1 MKNSLITFIK
11 KSLPDTT
18 VLVLVPIQILIT
30 AILILILSN
39 ISFLLN
45 IGMNSFVFPI
55 GIILSFFITY
65 ILGKRYFSKDN
76 SSFKKNFFI
85 LSCTTLVAIIIS
97 ILVAASF
104 YDVSCD
110 GQEYH
115 QETIFAMTDDNWNP
129 IKEPTPPQSTYP
141 GLDTWVQHYAKG
153 SETISASI
161 YSLTNKIETG
171 KAFNLL
177 FILTSLV
184 LAYVVMNKHFKIP
197 KLNSTLIAIAIA
209 FNPVTIYQSLSYYID
224 GEISSLIIITILL
237 GILLL
242 KERSWLF
249 LLPFLGGIALLITFK
264 FTAVLY
270 AVIICAGVLVFL
282 FIKKTNLKSIMKVA
296 LSMLTTGIIAVAFL
310 GVNPYIFNTLNFGH
324 PFYPLA
330 GRNSINFMSE
340 NTPEEYKQLNKI
352 EKIAAA
358 SFLLDTDKGDVLP
371 RIPFQLDYWDFKLLK
386 YTDIRVE
393 GFGPFFMEIT
403 AIALMVS
410 LIILFDKNI
419 STRKKLNFVLA
430 SVIILISVYVIP
442 ESWWAR
448 YVPQLYLLTIIPVV
462 IIFSSVKS
470 RQFFAQLLL
479 FFLLLNSVYIGSIYL
494 KGSITHTKLI
504 NDKLHEIVQE
514 ATDIYVYKNIGFHNN
529 TRRLKE
535 NNINYTTV
543 ETQEEWNQLK
553 HSGWIFPESTFEI
566 GYKN

>member
-11 KSLPDTT
+11 KSVPDANAI
-18 VLVLVPIQILIT
+18 VLIPIQILIS
-30 AILILILSN
+30 AILILLLSN
-39 ISFLLN
+39 LSFLLN

-65 ILGKRYFSKDN
+65 FLGKRYFSKDN
-76 SSFKKNFFI
+76 SSFKKSFFI
-85 LSCTTLVAIIIS
+85 LSCTTLVAVIIS

-141 GLDTWVQHYAKG
+141 GLDKWVQHYAKG

-177 FILTSLV
+177 LILTSLV
-184 LAYVVMNKHFKIP
+184 LAYVVMNRNFKIS

-209 FNPVTIYQSLSYYID
+209 FNPVTISQSLSYYID
-224 GEISSLIIITILL
+224 GEISSLIIITLLL

-270 AVIICAGVLVFL
+270 AIIICIAILIFL
-282 FIKKTNLKSIMKVA
+282 FIKKVNFKSILKIA
-296 LSMLTTGIIAVAFL
+296 LSMLATGIISVAFL
-310 GVNPYIFNTLNFGH
+310 GANPYIFNTLNFGH

-330 GRNSINFMSE
+330 GKNSINFMSE

-358 SFLLDTDKGDVLP
+358 SFMLDTSKGDVLP

-403 AIALMVS
+403 AIALVVC
-410 LIILFDKNI
+410 LLILFDKNI
-419 STRKKLNFVLA
+419 SLRRKVNFILT
-430 SVIILISVYVIP
+430 SIIILISVYVIP

-462 IIFSSVKS
+462 MIFSSTKS
-470 RQFFAQLLL
+470 KQFFAQLLL
-479 FFLLLNSVYIGSIYL
+479 FFLLLNSVYIGGIYL
-494 KGSITHTKLI
+494 KGSFTHTKLI
-504 NDKLHEIVQE
+504 NDKLQE
-514 ATDIYVYKNIGFHNN
+514 VAQETKNIYVYRNIGFHNN
-529 TRRLKE
+529 ARRLKE
-535 NNINYTTV
+535 NNINYTAV
-543 ETQEEWNQLK
+543 ETPEEWNQLN